1 MKEKGEKR
9 STTTTTNTHH
19 YHHRRRQASRLAP
32 LGSRPLLLPASG
44 PRWLA
49 LSFSR
54 DPSAVV
60 LVRDADGFAGIGLA
74 LIDWSVGLF
83 TVECFSDFERGPY
96 FSARSKLET
105 NIRVEKIL
113 MKLVGLLRLPI
124 YNCRGNLS
132 RKRATRKALPEICV
146 ERLLILDHSY
156 SIYCRTH
163 PFSSVKSNLEQLP
176 CSLIRCPVL

>member
-1 MKEKGEKR
+1 VKEKGEKR

-32 LGSRPLLLPASG
+32 LGSRPLVLPGSG

-49 LSFSR
+49 LSVSR
-54 DPSAVV
+54 YPSAVL
-60 LVRDADGFAGIGLA
+60 LVRDADRFAEVGLA
-74 LIDWSVGLF
+74 LVDWSVVFF
-83 TVECFSDFERGPY
+83 TDGCCSDFERGPY

-105 NIRVEKIL
+105 NIRDEKIL
-113 MKLVGLLRLPI
+113 RHLVGLRRLPI

-146 ERLLILDHSY
+146 DI
-156 SIYCRTH
+156 
-163 PFSSVKSNLEQLP
+163 
-176 CSLIRCPVL
+176 